1 LCDILTFF
9 QHNAGEE
16 YLMTTIYIGVMT
28 GTSMDGV
35 DFVAASFDPLHIHAT
50 LTVAFDP
57 HLRDELMA
65 LTLPDDNE
73 IDRMGK
79 ADVALATMI
88 GNGINQLIQE
98 NNLDKSQIKA
108 IGCHGQT
115 IRHRPEHGFTLQ
127 IGDPNIITEITQIP
141 VISDFRR
148 RDMAAGGQ
156 GAPLVPAFHQA
167 LFQHST
173 IHRVILNLGGIA
185 NVSMLPA
192 GDEQNVYGFDT
203 GPANILMDAW
213 CHRYTGQPYDEN
225 GNWAAYGQP
234 IRSLLDRLQANEYF
248 SKEPPKSTGREDFN
262 LEWLDEQIL
271 DWRNDLEYDELEDTP
286 ENIQATL
293 MKLTTR
299 AIKKAIYRSPLDTGE
314 VYVCGGGAYNSHLLE
329 QLRWRLRKH
338 NWSVQSTSA
347 LGLAP
352 TWVEATAFAWLAMR
366 FDQQLSGNLPAVTG
380 AKGYRILGTITAV

>member
-1 LCDILTFF
+1 MSD
-9 QHNAGEE
+9 
-16 YLMTTIYIGVMT
+16 IYIGVMT

-35 DFVAASFDPLHIHAT
+35 DIVAASFDPLQLHAT
-50 LTVAFDP
+50 LTVPFDP
-57 HLRDELMA
+57 DLQDQLMA

-88 GNGINQLIQE
+88 GQGINQLIEKNQ
-98 NNLDKSQIKA
+98 LDRKKIIA
-108 IGCHGQT
+108 IGSHGQT

-127 IGDPNIITEITQIP
+127 IGDPNIITELTQIP
-141 VISDFRR
+141 VVSDFRR

-167 LFQHST
+167 LFQHASLD
-173 IHRVILNLGGIA
+173 RVILNLGGIA
-185 NVSMLPA
+185 NVSILPA
-192 GDEQNVYGFDT
+192 NQPEQVYGFDT

-213 CHRYTGQPYDEN
+213 CERYTGHPYDEN
-225 GNWAAYGQP
+225 GDWAAYGTP
-234 IRSLLDRLQANEYF
+234 IRALMDRLYAHEFF

-262 LEWLDEQIL
+262 LEWLDEQL
-271 DWRNDLEYDELEDTP
+271 SDWRNDILYEELEDTP

-293 MKLTTR
+293 AKLTVR
-299 AIKKAIYRSPLDTGE
+299 AIQKAIYRSGLENGE
-314 VYVCGGGAYNSHLLE
+314 VYVCGGGAYNSHILE

-338 NWSVQSTSA
+338 HWAVQTTDV
-347 LGLAP
+347 LGLSP

-366 FDQQLSGNLPAVTG
+366 FVKQLSGNLPAVTG
-380 AKGYRILGTITAV
+380 AQGLRILGSMTAV

>member
-1 LCDILTFF
+1 
-9 QHNAGEE
+9 
-16 YLMTTIYIGVMT
+16 MTAIYIGVMT

-35 DFVAASFDPLHIHAT
+35 DIVAASFDPLQLHAT
-50 LTVAFDP
+50 LTLPFDP
-57 HLRDELMA
+57 DLRDELMA
-65 LTLPDDNE
+65 LTLPNDNE
-73 IDRMGK
+73 IDRTGK
-79 ADVALATMI
+79 ADVALAQMI
-88 GNGINQLIQE
+88 GRGINELIE
-98 NNLDKSQIKA
+98 KNHLDRSQIKA
-108 IGCHGQT
+108 IGSHGQT

-127 IGDPNIITEITQIP
+127 IGDPNIITEMTQIP

-167 LFQHST
+167 LFQHSS

-192 GDEQNVYGFDT
+192 GNPDGVFGFDT

-213 CHRYTGQPYDEN
+213 CHRYTGQRYDEN

-234 IRSLLDRLQANEYF
+234 IRSLLDRLQAHEYF

-262 LEWLDEQIL
+262 LEWLDEQIA
-271 DWRNDLEYDELEDTP
+271 DWHNDLEYNELEDIP

-293 MKLTTR
+293 LKLTTR
-299 AIKKAIYRSPLDTGE
+299 AIKKAIYRSNMDTGE

-338 NWSVQSTSA
+338 NWSVQTTSA
-347 LGLAP
+347 IGLAP

-366 FDQQLSGNLPAVTG
+366 FVNQQSGNLPAVTG
-380 AKGYRILGTITAV
+380 AAGYRILGSITAV

>member
-1 LCDILTFF
+1 
-9 QHNAGEE
+9 
-16 YLMTTIYIGVMT
+16 MTAIYIGVMT

-35 DFVAASFDPLHIHAT
+35 DFVAASFDPLYLHAT
-50 LTVAFDP
+50 LTLPFDP
-57 HLRDELMA
+57 ELRDELMA

-88 GNGINQLIQE
+88 GHGINTLIE
-98 NNLDKSQIKA
+98 KNHLDRSQIKA
-108 IGCHGQT
+108 IGSHGQT

-167 LFQHST
+167 VFQHPT

-185 NVSMLPA
+185 NVSLLPA
-192 GDEQNVYGFDT
+192 GNPNGVYGFDT

-213 CHRYTGQPYDEN
+213 CERYTGHPFDEN

-234 IRSLLDRLQANEYF
+234 IRGLLERLQAHAFF

-262 LEWLDEQIL
+262 LDWLDDQL
-271 DWRNDLEYDELEDTP
+271 ADWRNDELEYQELEDTP
-286 ENIQATL
+286 ENVQATL
-293 MKLTTR
+293 LKLTTR
-299 AIKKAIYRSPLDTGE
+299 AIKKAIYRSDLDTGE
-314 VYVCGGGAYNSHLLE
+314 IYVCGGGAYNSHLLE

-338 NWSVQSTSA
+338 HWSVQSTSV
-347 LGLAP
+347 LGLSP

-366 FDQQLSGNLPAVTG
+366 FMHQQAGNLPSVTG
-380 AKGYRILGTITAV
+380 AEGFRILGSITQR

>member
-1 LCDILTFF
+1 
-9 QHNAGEE
+9 
-16 YLMTTIYIGVMT
+16 MTAIYIGVMT

-35 DFVAASFDPLHIHAT
+35 DIVAASFDPLQLHAT
-50 LTVAFDP
+50 LTLAFDP
-57 HLRDELMA
+57 DLRNELMA

-79 ADVALATMI
+79 ADVALAKMI
-88 GNGINQLIQE
+88 GEGINTLIEQHQL
-98 NNLDKSQIKA
+98 DRSQIKA
-108 IGCHGQT
+108 IGSHGQT

-127 IGDPNIITEITQIP
+127 IGDPNIITEMTQIP
-141 VISDFRR
+141 VVSDFRR

-167 LFQHST
+167 LFQHES

-185 NVSMLPA
+185 NVSLLPA
-192 GDEQNVYGFDT
+192 GAPEQVSGFDT

-234 IRSLLDRLQANEYF
+234 IRSLLERLQAHDF
-248 SKEPPKSTGREDFN
+248 FAKEPPKSTGREDFN
-262 LEWLDEQIL
+262 LDWLDDQIM
-271 DWRNDLEYDELEDTP
+271 DWRNDELAYDELEDTP
-286 ENIQATL
+286 ENVQATL
-293 MKLTTR
+293 LKLTTR
-299 AIKKAIYRSPLDTGE
+299 AIKKAIYRSGMDTGE
-314 VYVCGGGAYNSHLLE
+314 VYVCGGGAYNSQLLE

-338 NWSVQSTSA
+338 QWTVQSTA
-347 LGLAP
+347 DLGLSP

-366 FDQQLSGNLPAVTG
+366 FVEHLSGNLPAVTG
-380 AKGYRILGTITAV
+380 ADGYRILGSITAV

>member
-1 LCDILTFF
+1 
-9 QHNAGEE
+9 
-16 YLMTTIYIGVMT
+16 MTSIYIGVMT

-35 DFVAASFDPLHIHAT
+35 DLVAASFDPLHLHAT
-50 LTVAFDP
+50 LTIPFEP
-57 HLRDELMA
+57 ELRDELMA

-79 ADVALATMI
+79 ADVTLAKLI
-88 GNGINQLIQE
+88 GHGINELIE
-98 NNLDKSQIKA
+98 KNHLDRSQIKA
-108 IGCHGQT
+108 IGSHGQT

-127 IGDPNIITEITQIP
+127 IGDPNIITEITKIP

-167 LFQHST
+167 IFQHSS

-185 NVSMLPA
+185 NVSLLPA
-192 GDEQNVYGFDT
+192 GRPEDVYGFDT
-203 GPANILMDAW
+203 GPANILMVAW
-213 CHRYTGQPYDEN
+213 CERYTGHPYDEN
-225 GNWAAYGQP
+225 GNWAAYGHP
-234 IRSLLDRLQANEYF
+234 IRGLLERLQAHEFF

-262 LEWLDEQIL
+262 IDWLDDQL
-271 DWRNDLEYDELEDTP
+271 ADWRNDELEYDELEDTP
-286 ENIQATL
+286 ENVQATL
-293 MKLTTR
+293 LKLTTR
-299 AIKKAIYRSPLDTGE
+299 AIKKAIYRSDLDTGE

-338 NWSVQSTSA
+338 NWSVQSTSV
-347 LGLAP
+347 LGLSP

-366 FDQQLSGNLPAVTG
+366 FMTQQSGNLPSVTG
-380 AKGYRILGTITAV
+380 AEGFRVLGTMTCV

>member
-1 LCDILTFF
+1 
-9 QHNAGEE
+9 
-16 YLMTTIYIGVMT
+16 MTAIYIGVMT

-35 DFVAASFDPLHIHAT
+35 DIVAASFDPLQLHAT
-50 LTVAFDP
+50 LTLPFDLD
-57 HLRDELMA
+57 LRDELMA
-65 LTLPDDNE
+65 LTLPGDNE

-79 ADVALATMI
+79 ADVALAKMI
-88 GNGINQLIQE
+88 GQGINQLIE
-98 NNLDKSQIKA
+98 EHNLPRKQIKA
-108 IGCHGQT
+108 IGSHGQT

-127 IGDPNIITEITQIP
+127 IGDANIITEITQIP
-141 VISDFRR
+141 VVADFRR

-167 LFQHST
+167 LFQHDS

-185 NVSMLPA
+185 NVSLLPA
-192 GDEQNVYGFDT
+192 GQPEAVYGFDT

-234 IRSLLDRLQANEYF
+234 IRSLLERLQSHEYF

-262 LEWLDEQIL
+262 LDWLDEQL
-271 DWRNDLEYDELEDTP
+271 ADWRNDVEYMELEDTP
-286 ENIQATL
+286 ENVQATL
-293 MKLTTR
+293 LKLTTR
-299 AIKKAIYRSPLDTGE
+299 AIKKAIYRSGMSTGE

-338 NWSVQSTSA
+338 HWSVQTTSV

-366 FDQQLSGNLPAVTG
+366 FVHQQSANLPAVTG
-380 AKGYRILGTITAV
+380 AEGYRILGSMTAV

>member
-1 LCDILTFF
+1 MSD
-9 QHNAGEE
+9 
-16 YLMTTIYIGVMT
+16 IYIGVMT

-35 DFVAASFDPLHIHAT
+35 DIVAASFDPLQLRAT
-50 LTVAFDP
+50 LTVPFDP
-57 HLRDELMA
+57 DLQDQLMA

-88 GNGINQLIQE
+88 GHGINQLIEKNQ
-98 NNLDKSQIKA
+98 LDRKKIIA
-108 IGCHGQT
+108 IGSHGQT

-127 IGDPNIITEITQIP
+127 IGDPNIITELTQIP
-141 VISDFRR
+141 VVSDFRR

-167 LFQHST
+167 LFQHASLD
-173 IHRVILNLGGIA
+173 RVILNLGGIA
-185 NVSMLPA
+185 NVSILPA
-192 GDEQNVYGFDT
+192 DQPEKVYGFDT

-213 CHRYTGQPYDEN
+213 CERYTGHPYDEN
-225 GNWAAYGQP
+225 GDWAAYGTP
-234 IRSLLDRLQANEYF
+234 IRSLLDHLYAHEFF

-262 LEWLDEQIL
+262 LEWLDEQL
-271 DWRNDLEYDELEDTP
+271 SDWRNDILYNELEDTP

-293 MKLTTR
+293 AKLTVR
-299 AIKKAIYRSPLDTGE
+299 AIQKAIYRSGLENGE
-314 VYVCGGGAYNSHLLE
+314 VYVCGGGAYNSHILE

-338 NWSVQSTSA
+338 HWAVQTTDV
-347 LGLAP
+347 LGLSP

-366 FDQQLSGNLPAVTG
+366 FVKQLSGNLPAVTG
-380 AKGYRILGTITAV
+380 AQGLRILGSITAV

>member
-1 LCDILTFF
+1 MQAKF
-9 QHNAGEE
+9 G
-16 YLMTTIYIGVMT
+16 MTTLYIGVMT
-28 GTSMDGV
+28 GTSMDGL
-35 DFVAASFDPLHIHAT
+35 DIVAVSFDPIQIHAT
-50 LTVAFDP
+50 LTLKVEED
-57 HLRDELMA
+57 LRDQLMA

-73 IDRMGK
+73 IDRM
-79 ADVALATMI
+79 ALAHVALGQMI
-88 GNGINQLIQE
+88 GHGINQLIEE
-98 NNLDKSQIKA
+98 NHLSRQQIRA
-108 IGCHGQT
+108 IGSHGQT
-115 IRHRPEHGFTLQ
+115 IRHRPENGFSLQ
-127 IGDPNIITEITQIP
+127 IGDAHIITELTGIP
-141 VISDFRR
+141 VVYDFRS
-148 RDMAAGGQ
+148 RDLAAGGQ
-156 GAPLVPAFHQA
+156 GAPLVPAFHQVM
-167 LFQHST
+167 FQHPE

-185 NVSMLPA
+185 NVTMLPA
-192 GDEQNVYGFDT
+192 GQIDQVYGFDT

>member
-1 LCDILTFF
+1 
-9 QHNAGEE
+9 
-16 YLMTTIYIGVMT
+16 MTTIYIGVMT

-57 HLRDELMA
+57 DLRDELMA

-79 ADVALATMI
+79 ADVALAKMI
-88 GNGINQLIQE
+88 GQSINTLIE
-98 NNLDKSQIKA
+98 NNHLDRRQIKA
-108 IGCHGQT
+108 IGSHGQT
-115 IRHRPEHGFTLQ
+115 IRHRPEHSFTLQ

-167 LFQHST
+167 LFQHDS

-192 GDEQNVYGFDT
+192 GNSEGVYGFDT

-234 IRSLLDRLQANEYF
+234 IRALLDRLQSHEYF
-248 SKEPPKSTGREDFN
+248 SKEPPKSTGREEFN
-262 LEWLDEQIL
+262 LEWLDEQIA
-271 DWRNDLEYDELEDTP
+271 DWQNDHEYDELEDTP
-286 ENIQATL
+286 ENVQATL
-293 MKLTTR
+293 LKLTTR

-314 VYVCGGGAYNSHLLE
+314 VYVCGGGAYNSYLLE

-338 NWSVQSTSA
+338 HWTVQSTEV
-347 LGLAP
+347 LGLSP

-380 AKGYRILGTITAV
+380 AKDFRILGSITAV

>member
-1 LCDILTFF
+1 
-9 QHNAGEE
+9 
-16 YLMTTIYIGVMT
+16 MTAIYIGVMT

-35 DFVAASFDPLHIHAT
+35 DFVAASFDPLYLHAT
-50 LTVAFDP
+50 LTLPFDP
-57 HLRDELMA
+57 ELRDELMA

-88 GNGINQLIQE
+88 GHGINTLIE
-98 NNLDKSQIKA
+98 KNHLDRSQIKA
-108 IGCHGQT
+108 IGSHGQT

-167 LFQHST
+167 VFQHPT

-185 NVSMLPA
+185 NVSLLPA
-192 GDEQNVYGFDT
+192 GNPNGVSGFDT

-213 CHRYTGQPYDEN
+213 CERYTGHQFDEN

-234 IRSLLDRLQANEYF
+234 IRGLLERLQAHAFF

-262 LEWLDEQIL
+262 LDWLDDQL
-271 DWRNDLEYDELEDTP
+271 ADWRNDELEYQELEDTP
-286 ENIQATL
+286 ENVQATL
-293 MKLTTR
+293 LKLTTR
-299 AIKKAIYRSPLDTGE
+299 AIKKAIYRSDLDTGE

-338 NWSVQSTSA
+338 HWSVQSTSV
-347 LGLAP
+347 LGLSP

-366 FDQQLSGNLPAVTG
+366 FMHQQAGNLPSVTG
-380 AKGYRILGTITAV
+380 AEGFRVLGSITQR

>member
-1 LCDILTFF
+1 
-9 QHNAGEE
+9 
-16 YLMTTIYIGVMT
+16 MTAIYIGVMT

-50 LTVAFDP
+50 LTLPFEP
-57 HLRDELMA
+57 ELRDELMA
-65 LTLPDDNE
+65 LTLPGDNE

-79 ADVALATMI
+79 ADVGLAKLI
-88 GNGINQLIQE
+88 GQGINTLIEQ
-98 NNLDKSQIKA
+98 NHLDRSLIKA
-108 IGCHGQT
+108 IGSHGQT

-127 IGDPNIITEITQIP
+127 IGDPNIITELTGIP

-167 LFQHST
+167 IFQHST

-185 NVSMLPA
+185 NVSLLPA
-192 GDEQNVYGFDT
+192 GNPDGVYGFDT

-213 CHRYTGQPYDEN
+213 CERYTGHPYDEN

-234 IRSLLDRLQANEYF
+234 IRALLERLQAHEFF
-248 SKEPPKSTGREDFN
+248 SKKPPKSTGREDFN
-262 LEWLDEQIL
+262 LEWLDDQL
-271 DWRNDLEYDELEDTP
+271 ADWRNDELEYDELEDTP
-286 ENIQATL
+286 ENVQATL
-293 MKLTTR
+293 LKLTTR
-299 AIKKAIYRSPLDTGE
+299 AIKKAIYRSDMDTGE

-338 NWSVQSTSA
+338 HWSVQSTSV
-347 LGLAP
+347 LGLSP
-352 TWVEATAFAWLAMR
+352 TWVEAAAFAWLAMR
-366 FDQQLSGNLPAVTG
+366 FIEQQSGNLPSVTG
-380 AKGYRILGTITAV
+380 AKGFRILGTITSI

>member
-1 LCDILTFF
+1 
-9 QHNAGEE
+9 
-16 YLMTTIYIGVMT
+16 MTAIYIGVMT

-35 DFVAASFDPLHIHAT
+35 DIVAASFDPLQLHAT
-50 LTVAFDP
+50 LTLAFDP
-57 HLRDELMA
+57 DLRNELMA

-79 ADVALATMI
+79 ADVALAKMI
-88 GNGINQLIQE
+88 GEGINTLIEQHQL
-98 NNLDKSQIKA
+98 DRSQIKA
-108 IGCHGQT
+108 IGSHGQT

-141 VISDFRR
+141 VVSDFRR

-167 LFQHST
+167 LFQHES

-185 NVSMLPA
+185 NVSLLPA
-192 GDEQNVYGFDT
+192 GAPALVAGFDT

-234 IRSLLDRLQANEYF
+234 IRSLLERLQAHDF
-248 SKEPPKSTGREDFN
+248 FAKEPPKSTGREDFN
-262 LEWLDEQIL
+262 LDWLDDQIM
-271 DWRNDLEYDELEDTP
+271 DWRNDELAYDELEDSP
-286 ENIQATL
+286 ENVQATL
-293 MKLTTR
+293 LKLTTR
-299 AIKKAIYRSPLDTGE
+299 AIKKAIYRSGMDTGE
-314 VYVCGGGAYNSHLLE
+314 VYVCGGGAYNSQLLE

-338 NWSVQSTSA
+338 QWTVQSTA
-347 LGLAP
+347 DLGLSP
-352 TWVEATAFAWLAMR
+352 TWVEATAFAWLAKR
-366 FDQQLSGNLPAVTG
+366 FVEQLSGNLPAVTG
-380 AKGYRILGTITAV
+380 ADGYRILGNMTTV

>member
-1 LCDILTFF
+1 
-9 QHNAGEE
+9 
-16 YLMTTIYIGVMT
+16 MTAIYIGVMT

-35 DFVAASFDPLHIHAT
+35 DIVAASFHPLHLHAT
-50 LTVAFDP
+50 LTLPFDP
-57 HLRDELMA
+57 DLRDELMA

-79 ADVALATMI
+79 ADVALASMI
-88 GNGINQLIQE
+88 GQGINQLIEQ
-98 NNLDKSQIKA
+98 NHLDRSQIKA
-108 IGCHGQT
+108 IGSHGQT

-127 IGDPNIITEITQIP
+127 IGDPNLITEITKIP

-156 GAPLVPAFHQA
+156 GAPLVPAFHQDI
-167 LFQHST
+167 FQHPS

-192 GDEQNVYGFDT
+192 GEPDRVFGFDT

-225 GNWAAYGQP
+225 GNWAAYGTP
-234 IRSLLDRLQANEYF
+234 IRSLLDRLQEHEFF

-271 DWRNDLEYDELEDTP
+271 DWRSSLEYDELEDTP
-286 ENIQATL
+286 ENVQATL

-299 AIKKAIYRSPLDTGE
+299 AIKKAIYRSDMDTGE

-338 NWSVQSTSA
+338 QWTVQTTA
-347 LGLAP
+347 DLGLSP

-366 FDQQLSGNLPAVTG
+366 FMNQLSGNLPAVTG
-380 AKGYRILGTITAV
+380 ATGYRVLGTITSV

>member
-1 LCDILTFF
+1 
-9 QHNAGEE
+9 
-16 YLMTTIYIGVMT
+16 MTSIYIGVMT

-35 DFVAASFDPLHIHAT
+35 DLVASSFDPLHLHAT
-50 LTVAFDP
+50 LTIPFEP
-57 HLRDELMA
+57 ELRDELMA

-79 ADVALATMI
+79 ADVTLAKLI
-88 GNGINQLIQE
+88 GHGINELIE
-98 NNLDKSQIKA
+98 KNHLDRSQIKA
-108 IGCHGQT
+108 IGSHGQT

-127 IGDPNIITEITQIP
+127 IGDPNIITEITKIP

-167 LFQHST
+167 IFQHSS

-185 NVSMLPA
+185 NVSLLPA
-192 GDEQNVYGFDT
+192 GRPEDVYGFDT

-213 CHRYTGQPYDEN
+213 CERYTGHPYDEN
-225 GNWAAYGQP
+225 GNWAAYGHP
-234 IRSLLDRLQANEYF
+234 IRGLLERLQAHEFF

-262 LEWLDEQIL
+262 IDWLDDQL
-271 DWRNDLEYDELEDTP
+271 ADWRNDELEYDELEDTP
-286 ENIQATL
+286 ENVQATL
-293 MKLTTR
+293 LKLTTR
-299 AIKKAIYRSPLDTGE
+299 AIKKAIYRSDLDTGE

-338 NWSVQSTSA
+338 NWSVQSTSV
-347 LGLAP
+347 LGLSP

-366 FDQQLSGNLPAVTG
+366 FMTQQSGNLPSVTG
-380 AKGYRILGTITAV
+380 AQGFRVLGTMTCV

>member
-1 LCDILTFF
+1 
-9 QHNAGEE
+9 
-16 YLMTTIYIGVMT
+16 MTAIYIGVMT

-35 DFVAASFDPLHIHAT
+35 DIVAASFDPLQLHAT
-50 LTVAFDP
+50 LTLAFDP
-57 HLRDELMA
+57 DLRNELMA

-79 ADVALATMI
+79 ADVALAKMI
-88 GNGINQLIQE
+88 GEGINTLIEQHQL
-98 NNLDKSQIKA
+98 DRSQIKA
-108 IGCHGQT
+108 IGSHGQT

-141 VISDFRR
+141 VVSDFRR

-167 LFQHST
+167 LFQHES

-185 NVSMLPA
+185 NVSLLPA
-192 GDEQNVYGFDT
+192 GAPEQVSGFDT

-234 IRSLLDRLQANEYF
+234 IRSLLERLQAHDF
-248 SKEPPKSTGREDFN
+248 FAKEPPKSTGREDFN
-262 LEWLDEQIL
+262 LDWLDDQIM
-271 DWRNDLEYDELEDTP
+271 DWRNDELAYDELEDTP
-286 ENIQATL
+286 ENVQATL
-293 MKLTTR
+293 LKLTTR
-299 AIKKAIYRSPLDTGE
+299 AIKKAIYRSGMETGE
-314 VYVCGGGAYNSHLLE
+314 VYVCGGGAYNSQLLE

-338 NWSVQSTSA
+338 QWTVQSTA
-347 LGLAP
+347 DLGLSP

-366 FDQQLSGNLPAVTG
+366 FVEHLSGNLPAVTG
-380 AKGYRILGTITAV
+380 AKGYRILGSITAV